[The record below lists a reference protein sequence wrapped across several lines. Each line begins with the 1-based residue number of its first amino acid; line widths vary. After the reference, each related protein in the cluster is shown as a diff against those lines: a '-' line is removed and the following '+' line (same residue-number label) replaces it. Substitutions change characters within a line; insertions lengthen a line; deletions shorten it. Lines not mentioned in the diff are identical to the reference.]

1 MSETNVDGGGAPRI
15 PSGAPGAPQ
24 GLEGPAGRECSSGG
38 LLSPSPSPSK
48 PVVKK
53 AKNAS
58 GSATATSTAT
68 AMSPPSQGSQEIC
81 SPWHPP
87 TVPSPSMS
95 TVSQAPSSAWSS
107 APSFSSTIGLDRAA
121 MVYGSGGPANALFP
135 PGSASEMGSQ
145 NSDTFPHINISQPSP
160 GTAGIFI
167 GTAALVP
174 VDLNVSAEMGS
185 PMSVAQG
192 SSQIS
197 SIPMDMSL
205 SQVSSSEPNNATE
218 ILPDEDDSNDLSE
231 VFAPPVTISVQSQR
245 NVALLSHHWELQTRN
260 GMQNVSVAGANSYH
274 GYGVQGLDT
283 LANCLPSLDDD
294 RP

>member
-1 MSETNVDGGGAPRI
+1 
-15 PSGAPGAPQ
+15 
-24 GLEGPAGRECSSGG
+24 
-38 LLSPSPSPSK
+38 
-48 PVVKK
+48 
-53 AKNAS
+53 
-58 GSATATSTAT
+58 
-68 AMSPPSQGSQEIC
+68 
-81 SPWHPP
+81 
-87 TVPSPSMS
+87 MS

-205 SQVSSSEPNNATE
+205 SQVSSSEANNATE
-218 ILPDEDDSNDLSE
+218 MLPDEDDSNDLSE

-245 NVALLSHHWELQTRN
+245 NVALLSRHWELQTRN

>member
-1 MSETNVDGGGAPRI
+1 MSETNVDGGGAPRT

-38 LLSPSPSPSK
+38 LLSPSPSK

-68 AMSPPSQGSQEIC
+68 AMSPPSSQGSQEIR
-81 SPWHPP
+81 SPWDPP
-87 TVPSPSMS
+87 TVPSPSIP
-95 TVSQAPSSAWSS
+95 TVPLLSQAPSSASS
-107 APSFSSTIGLDRAA
+107 APSFSSTFGLDRAA
-121 MVYGSGGPANALFP
+121 MVYGSGGPVNALFP

-145 NSDTFPHINISQPSP
+145 NSDTFPDINISQPSP

-197 SIPMDMSL
+197 SIPMDISL
-205 SQVSSSEPNNATE
+205 SQVSSSEANNATE
-218 ILPDEDDSNDLSE
+218 MLPDEDDSNDLSK

-245 NVALLSHHWELQTRN
+245 NVALLSRHWELQTRN
-260 GMQNVSVAGANSYH
+260 EMQNVSVAGANSYH

-283 LANCLPSLDDD
+283 LADCLPSLDD

>member
-68 AMSPPSQGSQEIC
+68 VMSPPSQGSQEIR
-81 SPWHPP
+81 SPWLPP

-205 SQVSSSEPNNATE
+205 SQVSSSEPNNGTE
-218 ILPDEDDSNDLSE
+218 ILLDEDDSNDLSE

-283 LANCLPSLDDD
+283 LANCLPELDDD